1 MPIPTEKRFLNKYIK
16 AIFQDEHLVT
26 EYSKRFARKY
36 GQQTLFES
44 LCDIVESL
52 GLYGGY
58 EVRRKLIEAIP
69 IRPDECVLDIGPQ
82 MGMECFL
89 LAEVYNGVLVAEP
102 DATTAGLLKNIAEY
116 YQTEDGKKA
125 SDVLDIRRAGIIP
138 VGSTDLAVLSD
149 EGPIGP
155 GLEYDARGAANIED
169 TFGRNFADRIF
180 CHQICTLMPAKP
192 RLLVL
197 LNALSS
203 FCNEGG
209 VITWGEYPYE
219 VEGVVQ
225 EYCKYAN
232 LELRREKEKYHYRA
246 VVLKYPMSEIKRHI
260 KALLPDFDVAFKY
273 LWGTGH
279 LFIIAKH
286 CRSLQ

>member
-1 MPIPTEKRFLNKYIK
+1 
-16 AIFQDEHLVT
+16 
-26 EYSKRFARKY
+26 
-36 GQQTLFES
+36 
-44 LCDIVESL
+44 
-52 GLYGGY
+52 
-58 EVRRKLIEAIP
+58 
-69 IRPDECVLDIGPQ
+69 
-82 MGMECFL
+82 
-89 LAEVYNGVLVAEP
+89 
-102 DATTAGLLKNIAEY
+102 
-116 YQTEDGKKA
+116 
-125 SDVLDIRRAGIIP
+125 VLDIRRAGIIP
-138 VGSTDLAVLSD
+138 VGSTDLAVLSK

-155 GLEYDARGAANIED
+155 GLEYDARGAASIED

-203 FCNEGG
+203 FCNKGG

-246 VVLKYPMSEIKRHI
+246 TVLKYPMSEIKRHI
-260 KALLPDFDVAFKY
+260 RALLPDFDVAFKY

-279 LFIIAKH
+279 LFTIAKH
-286 CRSLQ
+286 RRSLQ